1 LVNCGINDAGHHS
14 DFVSVVLVLSAL
26 HGEGH
31 RDKRRRR
38 LVKIIDS
45 NYTVFGVCEFNFVF
59 TPRASVIANL
69 LEVFDGQPARTLNF
83 TLENEEFKHTLV
95 SSKHTFESVS

>member
-1 LVNCGINDAGHHS
+1 M
-14 DFVSVVLVLSAL
+14 LVLSAL

-45 NYTVFGVCEFNFVF
+45 NYTVFRVCEFNFMF
-59 TPRASVIANL
+59 SPRASVIANL
-69 LEVFDGQPARTLNF
+69 LEVFDSQPARTLNL
-83 TLENEEFKHTLV
+83 TLKNEEFKHTLV